1 MPIHYEMDDEHI
13 VQITIDRPE
22 AKNACDM
29 YHFRDLA
36 NAWRKFRDDP
46 EAWVAIVT
54 GTGRA
59 FCAGGDMRDGGATGE
74 FAGTFWEKP
83 TVNSFESGWEIYKPV
98 IAAVNGFAIGGGHVL
113 HVLCDLTIAADTA
126 VFGQNG
132 PRVGS
137 FDAGFGTGYLAR
149 VVGEKRAREIW
160 FLCRRYSAQQ
170 AAEWGLVNKVVP
182 ADQLKSEV
190 RAWADEILQLSPTAL
205 RILKQSFNTDTE
217 QFASM
222 GQMAYSGL
230 KLFGDTPEAKEGV
243 AAFNEKRTP
252 EFAAYRGN

>member
-1 MPIHYEMDDEHI
+1 
-13 VQITIDRPE
+13 
-22 AKNACDM
+22 
-29 YHFRDLA
+29 
-36 NAWRKFRDDP
+36 
-46 EAWVAIVT
+46 
-54 GTGRA
+54 
-59 FCAGGDMRDGGATGE
+59 
-74 FAGTFWEKP
+74 
-83 TVNSFESGWEIYKPV
+83 
-98 IAAVNGFAIGGGHVL
+98 
-113 HVLCDLTIAADTA
+113 
-126 VFGQNG
+126 
-132 PRVGS
+132 
-137 FDAGFGTGYLAR
+137 
-149 VVGEKRAREIW
+149 
-160 FLCRRYSAQQ
+160 
-170 AAEWGLVNKVVP
+170 VVP